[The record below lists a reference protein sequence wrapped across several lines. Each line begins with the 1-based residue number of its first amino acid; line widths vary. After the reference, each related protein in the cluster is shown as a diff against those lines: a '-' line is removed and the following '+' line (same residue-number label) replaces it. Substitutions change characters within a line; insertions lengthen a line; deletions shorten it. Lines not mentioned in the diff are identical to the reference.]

1 MMARWK
7 LTAKHYL
14 NVPGTFWRHEETS
27 RDTGERVEQM
37 YPVPKHLDPDDPRQQ
52 NRQGEVIVCYEGKG
66 ERGDIIFIGKPTPD
80 MEPLDDEAEAISAV
94 ERPKWQHPIE
104 TLPMNGDFSQ
114 SLFTMLQQKLDAAA
128 TAQPVLPNVSQGV
141 DPAAFALMQEQLAA
155 LMARNAELEEA
166 AKPTP
171 KVERRA

>member
-1 MMARWK
+1 MARWK

-27 RDTGERVEQM
+27 RDTGERVEHM
-37 YPVPKHLDPDDPRQQ
+37 YLVPKHLDPDDPKQQ
-52 NRQGEVIVCYEGKG
+52 NRMGEVIVCYEGKG
-66 ERGDIIFIGKPTPD
+66 ERGDITFIGKPGPD
-80 MEPLDDEAEAISAV
+80 MEPLDDEAEALSAA

-128 TAQPVLPNVSQGV
+128 IAPTAAAPISAGV
-141 DPAAFALMQEQLAA
+141 DPAAFALMQEQLAQ
-155 LMARNAELEEA
+155 LMARNAELEAEA
-166 AKPTP
+166 AKSPAA
-171 KVERRA
+171 VARRA

>member
-1 MMARWK
+1 MARWK

-27 RDTGERVEQM
+27 RDTGERVEHM
-37 YPVPKHLDPDDPRQQ
+37 YPVPKHLDPDDPKQQ
-52 NRQGEVIVCYEGKG
+52 NRQGEVIVCLEGKG
-66 ERGDIIFIGKPTPD
+66 ERGDITFIGKPTPD
-80 MEPLDDEAEAISAV
+80 MEPIDDEAEAISAA

-128 TAQPVLPNVSQGV
+128 VAQPTQAISAGV
-141 DPAAFALMQEQLAA
+141 DPEAFALMQDQLAQ

-166 AKPTP
+166 ASAKP